1 MLIFIINL
9 EFADGIIFVVFKVD
23 GSVEVTFKDYYYY
36 GTVVCVETGVRRFDF
51 NEESFTIFY
60 VAEFNGY
67 VFDDLRVD
75 YG

>member
-1 MLIFIINL
+1 M
-9 EFADGIIFVVFKVD
+9 D